1 MGCCNQKDPYKK
13 EESRSKETEGN
24 VMIETRRSE
33 DTTLLVWKVEKGAMS
48 RILQEMKLQKLE
60 KARAWILARA
70 SRGSVGL
77 LTS

>member
-1 MGCCNQKDPYKK
+1 
-13 EESRSKETEGN
+13 
-24 VMIETRRSE
+24 MIETRRSE